1 MRIFRARGSAEL
13 EQIVSDSATQGLWLG
28 NEKGDSQV
36 IGEDRSRLLGRGI
49 LGKLVDEEEE
59 QRREYKDFGSDLGN
73 RNEHVA
79 CHASAL
85 VLAR

>member
-28 NEKGDSQV
+28 NEKVDSQV
-36 IGEDRSRLLGRGI
+36 VGEDRSRL

-59 QRREYKDFGSDLGN
+59 QRREYKDFGSDLGK

-85 VLAR
+85 VLAP